1 MELEMTESGS
11 GPSGW
16 QLAGDATLAYD
27 TYIVNAFMQDYSRR
41 LVETAAIAPGDR
53 VLDVACGT
61 GVVTRLAA
69 GMAGGQ
75 GRVVGLDLNAG
86 MLSRARGYEEKAG
99 AVDWCEGSAAAM
111 PFAASSFDAVLC
123 QHGLQFMPDK
133 AAVLSEMHRVLAPD
147 GRLLISVWRSIEHCP
162 WQAAIADAIERSI
175 GSEPAAQVRSAFTFG
190 DADQL
195 RDTIA
200 TAGFSDV
207 EIRVESETIRHSSL
221 ADYVPGYISATPVAA
236 AVAGLD
242 TGTQNKIVADVREAL
257 AAHLVGEGLAVPI
270 EAHMAIAHRP

>member
-1 MELEMTESGS
+1 
-11 GPSGW
+11 
-16 QLAGDATLAYD
+16 
-27 TYIVNAFMQDYSRR
+27 
-41 LVETAAIAPGDR
+41 
-53 VLDVACGT
+53 
-61 GVVTRLAA
+61 
-69 GMAGGQ
+69 
-75 GRVVGLDLNAG
+75 
-86 MLSRARGYEEKAG
+86 MLSRARSYEEKAG

-147 GRLLISVWRSIEHCP
+147 GRLFISVWRSIEHCP